1 MKFTMIRRIA
11 ALGLILVLA
20 AGIPIQASS
29 ASTEKVTED
38 AASTKSLQEAQD
50 EKAQLEKALKEAQST
65 IEDLRDSKGD
75 IESKV
80 TELNQQLIDISARI
94 TDLENQLTAKS
105 EDIQETK
112 DELAGAKERE
122 AQQYADMK
130 VRIQFMYEN
139 GQTSYLEALLSSRNI
154 SEFLNSADYI
164 AQIQSYDRQ
173 KLTEYQDTVESIVNL
188 EAQLEQEYTDLE
200 ALKSTVESNKATV
213 AAMMRQKESE
223 LADISG
229 DIEDAQSDADYYAAE
244 IQAQEEL
251 IAAIKRAEAEKAAAG
266 VEEHPYTGGAFRW
279 PCPSSTRVTSD
290 YGTRVSPMSG
300 ASSNHK
306 GIDIGASAGADIIAA
321 ADGTVTAAS
330 YSSAAGN
337 YVMIDHGGGLYT
349 VYMHASSLLVSPG
362 QTVSAGDV
370 IAKVGSTG
378 ISTGS
383 HLHFRRLFKW
393 KLRQP
398 VELPGRLMEKVHVG
412 IDRNS
417 LSLDR
422 EFLHILLRIAYRNE
436 GNYGRTK
443 RKYAKRHD
451 RK

>member
-1 MKFTMIRRIA
+1 MKFTMIRRIT
-11 ALGLILVLA
+11 ALVLILVLA
-20 AGIPIQASS
+20 AGISIQASS

-38 AASTKSLQEAQD
+38 DASTKSLQEAQD

-65 IEDLRDSKGD
+65 IEDLKDSKGD

-383 HLHFRRLFKW
+383 HLHFG
-393 KLRQP
+393 
-398 VELPGRLMEKVHVG
+398 V
-412 IDRNS
+412 S
-417 LSLDR
+417 LNGSYVSPWSYL
-422 EFLHILLRIAYRNE
+422 
-436 GNYGRTK
+436 GG
-443 RKYAKRHD
+443 
-451 RK
+451 

>member
-1 MKFTMIRRIA
+1 MKFTMIRRIT

-29 ASTEKVTED
+29 AATEKVTED

-50 EKAQLEKALKEAQST
+50 EKAQLEKALKEAQGT
-65 IEDLRDSKGD
+65 IEDLKDSKGD

-383 HLHFRRLFKW
+383 HLHFG
-393 KLRQP
+393 
-398 VELPGRLMEKVHVG
+398 V
-412 IDRNS
+412 S
-417 LSLDR
+417 LNGSYVSPLSY
-422 EFLHILLRIAYRNE
+422 L
-436 GNYGRTK
+436 GG
-443 RKYAKRHD
+443 
-451 RK
+451 

>member
-1 MKFTMIRRIA
+1 MKFTMIRRIT

-38 AASTKSLQEAQD
+38 DASTKSLQEAQD
-50 EKAQLEKALKEAQST
+50 EKAQLEKALKEAQGT
-65 IEDLRDSKGD
+65 IEDLKDSKGD

-139 GQTSYLEALLSSRNI
+139 RQSSYLEALLSSRNI

-383 HLHFRRLFKW
+383 HLHFG
-393 KLRQP
+393 
-398 VELPGRLMEKVHVG
+398 V
-412 IDRNS
+412 S
-417 LSLDR
+417 LNGSYVSPWSYL
-422 EFLHILLRIAYRNE
+422 
-436 GNYGRTK
+436 GG
-443 RKYAKRHD
+443 
-451 RK
+451 

>member
-11 ALGLILVLA
+11 ALVLILVLA
-20 AGIPIQASS
+20 AGISIQASS

-65 IEDLRDSKGD
+65 IEDLKDSKGD

-112 DELAGAKERE
+112 DELAGAQERE

-383 HLHFRRLFKW
+383 HLHFG
-393 KLRQP
+393 
-398 VELPGRLMEKVHVG
+398 V
-412 IDRNS
+412 S
-417 LSLDR
+417 LNGSYVSPWSYL
-422 EFLHILLRIAYRNE
+422 
-436 GNYGRTK
+436 GG
-443 RKYAKRHD
+443 
-451 RK
+451 

>member
-1 MKFTMIRRIA
+1 MKFTMIRRIT
-11 ALGLILVLA
+11 ALGLVLVLA

-29 ASTEKVTED
+29 AATEKATED

-65 IEDLRDSKGD
+65 IEDLKDSKGD

-173 KLTEYQDTVESIVNL
+173 KLIEYQDTVESIVNL

-383 HLHFRRLFKW
+383 HLHFG
-393 KLRQP
+393 
-398 VELPGRLMEKVHVG
+398 V
-412 IDRNS
+412 S
-417 LSLDR
+417 LNGSYVSPWSYL
-422 EFLHILLRIAYRNE
+422 
-436 GNYGRTK
+436 GG
-443 RKYAKRHD
+443 
-451 RK
+451 

>member
-1 MKFTMIRRIA
+1 MKFTMIRRIT

-383 HLHFRRLFKW
+383 HLRFG
-393 KLRQP
+393 
-398 VELPGRLMEKVHVG
+398 V
-412 IDRNS
+412 S
-417 LSLDR
+417 LNGSYVSPWSYL
-422 EFLHILLRIAYRNE
+422 
-436 GNYGRTK
+436 GG
-443 RKYAKRHD
+443 
-451 RK
+451 

>member
-1 MKFTMIRRIA
+1 MKFTMIRRIT

-38 AASTKSLQEAQD
+38 DASTKSLQEAQD
-50 EKAQLEKALKEAQST
+50 EKAQLEKALKEAQGT
-65 IEDLRDSKGD
+65 IEDLKDSKGD

-279 PCPSSTRVTSD
+279 PRPSSTRVTSD

-383 HLHFRRLFKW
+383 HLHFG
-393 KLRQP
+393 
-398 VELPGRLMEKVHVG
+398 V
-412 IDRNS
+412 S
-417 LSLDR
+417 LNGSYVSPWSYL
-422 EFLHILLRIAYRNE
+422 
-436 GNYGRTK
+436 GG
-443 RKYAKRHD
+443 
-451 RK
+451 

>member
-1 MKFTMIRRIA
+1 MKFTMIRRIT

-38 AASTKSLQEAQD
+38 DASTKSLQEAQD
-50 EKAQLEKALKEAQST
+50 EKAQLEKALKETQGT
-65 IEDLRDSKGD
+65 IEDLKDSKGD

-383 HLHFRRLFKW
+383 HLHFG
-393 KLRQP
+393 
-398 VELPGRLMEKVHVG
+398 V
-412 IDRNS
+412 S
-417 LSLDR
+417 LNGSYVSPWSYL
-422 EFLHILLRIAYRNE
+422 
-436 GNYGRTK
+436 GG
-443 RKYAKRHD
+443 
-451 RK
+451 

>member
-1 MKFTMIRRIA
+1 MKFTMIRRIT

-50 EKAQLEKALKEAQST
+50 EKAQLEKALKEAQGT
-65 IEDLRDSKGD
+65 IEDLKDSKGD

-164 AQIQSYDRQ
+164 AQIQNYDRQ

-383 HLHFRRLFKW
+383 HLHFG
-393 KLRQP
+393 
-398 VELPGRLMEKVHVG
+398 V
-412 IDRNS
+412 S
-417 LSLDR
+417 LNGSYVSPWSYL
-422 EFLHILLRIAYRNE
+422 
-436 GNYGRTK
+436 GG
-443 RKYAKRHD
+443 
-451 RK
+451 

>member
-1 MKFTMIRRIA
+1 MKFTMIRRIT

-65 IEDLRDSKGD
+65 IEDLKDSKGD

-330 YSSAAGN
+330 YSSAAGLHARIIPAGIARTDR
-337 YVMIDHGGGLYT
+337 VGGRCDRKSRKYR
-349 VYMHASSLLVSPG
+349 HFNRKP
-362 QTVSAGDV
+362 SA
-370 IAKVGSTG
+370 
-378 ISTGS
+378 
-383 HLHFRRLFKW
+383 FRRLFKW

-398 VELPGRLMEKVHVG
+398 VELPGRLMEKVHAD

>member
-1 MKFTMIRRIA
+1 MKFTMIRRIT

-50 EKAQLEKALKEAQST
+50 EKAQLEKALKEAQGT
-65 IEDLRDSKGD
+65 IEDLKDSKGD

-80 TELNQQLIDISARI
+80 TELNQQLMDISARI

-112 DELAGAKERE
+112 DELAGAKEGE

-383 HLHFRRLFKW
+383 HLHFG
-393 KLRQP
+393 
-398 VELPGRLMEKVHVG
+398 V
-412 IDRNS
+412 S
-417 LSLDR
+417 LNGSYVSPWSYL
-422 EFLHILLRIAYRNE
+422 
-436 GNYGRTK
+436 GG
-443 RKYAKRHD
+443 
-451 RK
+451 

>member
-1 MKFTMIRRIA
+1 MIRRIA

-80 TELNQQLIDISARI
+80 TELNQQLLDISARI

-122 AQQYADMK
+122 AQQYADMT

-306 GIDIGASAGADIIAA
+306 GIDIGASSGADIIAA

-383 HLHFRRLFKW
+383 HLHFG
-393 KLRQP
+393 
-398 VELPGRLMEKVHVG
+398 V
-412 IDRNS
+412 S
-417 LSLDR
+417 LNGSYVSPWSYL
-422 EFLHILLRIAYRNE
+422 
-436 GNYGRTK
+436 GG
-443 RKYAKRHD
+443 
-451 RK
+451 

>member
-1 MKFTMIRRIA
+1 MKFTMIRRIT

-38 AASTKSLQEAQD
+38 DASTKSLQEAQD
-50 EKAQLEKALKEAQST
+50 EKAQLEKALKEAQGT
-65 IEDLRDSKGD
+65 IEDLKDSKGD

-213 AAMMRQKESE
+213 AAMMRQKE
-223 LADISG
+223 
-229 DIEDAQSDADYYAAE
+229 QNK
-244 IQAQEEL
+244 Q
-251 IAAIKRAEAEKAAAG
+251 
-266 VEEHPYTGGAFRW
+266 HPVYRLFT
-279 PCPSSTRVTSD
+279 TRTN
-290 YGTRVSPMSG
+290 TIRKHQRSPMSC
-300 ASSNHK
+300 AMK
-306 GIDIGASAGADIIAA
+306 RCMWRRACGIRHSWTTTMPPAA
-321 ADGTVTAAS
+321 MPAIWS
-330 YSSAAGN
+330 RKRS
-337 YVMIDHGGGLYT
+337 M
-349 VYMHASSLLVSPG
+349 P
-362 QTVSAGDV
+362 
-370 IAKVGSTG
+370 
-378 ISTGS
+378 
-383 HLHFRRLFKW
+383 RRE
-393 KLRQP
+393 RA
-398 VELPGRLMEKVHVG
+398 LPGRKSREYVPLRRSLPKQRGACPADTEWRSAGRTAPALPERG
-412 IDRNS
+412 IPDHAGRK
-417 LSLDR
+417 
-422 EFLHILLRIAYRNE
+422 LLRAVFS
-436 GNYGRTK
+436 GLSGGRPQAGGCAGTAG
-443 RKYAKRHD
+443 RGAAV
-451 RK
+451 

>member
-1 MKFTMIRRIA
+1 MKFTMIRRIT

-50 EKAQLEKALKEAQST
+50 EKAQLEKALKEAQGT
-65 IEDLRDSKGD
+65 IEDLKDSKGD

-349 VYMHASSLLVSPG
+349 VYMHASSLLVSHG

-383 HLHFRRLFKW
+383 HLHFG
-393 KLRQP
+393 
-398 VELPGRLMEKVHVG
+398 V
-412 IDRNS
+412 S
-417 LSLDR
+417 LNGSYVSPWSYL
-422 EFLHILLRIAYRNE
+422 
-436 GNYGRTK
+436 GG
-443 RKYAKRHD
+443 
-451 RK
+451 

>member
-1 MKFTMIRRIA
+1 MKFTMIRRIT

-29 ASTEKVTED
+29 AATEKATED

-65 IEDLRDSKGD
+65 IEDLKDSKGD

-362 QTVSAGDV
+362 QSVSAGDV

-383 HLHFRRLFKW
+383 HLHFG
-393 KLRQP
+393 
-398 VELPGRLMEKVHVG
+398 V
-412 IDRNS
+412 S
-417 LSLDR
+417 LNGSYVSPWSYL
-422 EFLHILLRIAYRNE
+422 
-436 GNYGRTK
+436 GG
-443 RKYAKRHD
+443 
-451 RK
+451 

>member
-1 MKFTMIRRIA
+1 MGKR
-11 ALGLILVLA
+11 ILV
-20 AGIPIQASS
+20 
-29 ASTEKVTED
+29 VD
-38 AASTKSLQEAQD
+38 D
-50 EKAQLEKALKEAQST
+50 EKLIVKGIRFSLEQEGMEVDCAYDGEEALEYAKACEY
-65 IEDLRDSKGD
+65 DLVLLDVMLPKLDGFQ
-75 IESKV
+75 V
-80 TELNQQLIDISARI
+80 CQQIREFSDMPVVM
-94 TDLENQLTAKS
+94 LTAKS

-200 ALKSTVESNKATV
+200 ALRSTVESNKATV

-383 HLHFRRLFKW
+383 HLHFG
-393 KLRQP
+393 
-398 VELPGRLMEKVHVG
+398 V
-412 IDRNS
+412 S
-417 LSLDR
+417 LNGSYVSPWSYL
-422 EFLHILLRIAYRNE
+422 
-436 GNYGRTK
+436 GG
-443 RKYAKRHD
+443 
-451 RK
+451 

>member
-1 MKFTMIRRIA
+1 MKFTMIRRIT
-11 ALGLILVLA
+11 ALVLILVLA
-20 AGIPIQASS
+20 AGISIQASS

-50 EKAQLEKALKEAQST
+50 EKAQLEKALKEAQGT

-383 HLHFRRLFKW
+383 HLHFG
-393 KLRQP
+393 
-398 VELPGRLMEKVHVG
+398 V
-412 IDRNS
+412 S
-417 LSLDR
+417 LNGSYVSPWSYL
-422 EFLHILLRIAYRNE
+422 
-436 GNYGRTK
+436 GG
-443 RKYAKRHD
+443 
-451 RK
+451 

>member
-1 MKFTMIRRIA
+1 MKFTMIRRIT

-38 AASTKSLQEAQD
+38 DASTKSLLEAQD
-50 EKAQLEKALKEAQST
+50 EKAQLEKALKEAQGT
-65 IEDLRDSKGD
+65 IEDLKDSKGD

-383 HLHFRRLFKW
+383 HLHFG
-393 KLRQP
+393 
-398 VELPGRLMEKVHVG
+398 V
-412 IDRNS
+412 S
-417 LSLDR
+417 LNGSYVSPWSYL
-422 EFLHILLRIAYRNE
+422 
-436 GNYGRTK
+436 GG
-443 RKYAKRHD
+443 
-451 RK
+451 

>member
-1 MKFTMIRRIA
+1 MIRRIA

-20 AGIPIQASS
+20 AGILIQASS

-251 IAAIKRAEAEKAAAG
+251 IAAIKRVEAEKAAAG

-383 HLHFRRLFKW
+383 HLHFG
-393 KLRQP
+393 
-398 VELPGRLMEKVHVG
+398 V
-412 IDRNS
+412 S
-417 LSLDR
+417 LNGSYVSPWSYL
-422 EFLHILLRIAYRNE
+422 
-436 GNYGRTK
+436 GG
-443 RKYAKRHD
+443 
-451 RK
+451 

>member
-29 ASTEKVTED
+29 ASTEKVKED
-38 AASTKSLQEAQD
+38 DASTKSLQEAQD
-50 EKAQLEKALKEAQST
+50 EKAQLEKALKEAQGT
-65 IEDLRDSKGD
+65 IEDLKDSKGD

-383 HLHFRRLFKW
+383 HLHFG
-393 KLRQP
+393 
-398 VELPGRLMEKVHVG
+398 V
-412 IDRNS
+412 S
-417 LSLDR
+417 LNGSYVSPWSYL
-422 EFLHILLRIAYRNE
+422 
-436 GNYGRTK
+436 GG
-443 RKYAKRHD
+443 
-451 RK
+451 

>member
-173 KLTEYQDTVESIVNL
+173 KLTEYQDTVESSVNL

-383 HLHFRRLFKW
+383 HLHFG
-393 KLRQP
+393 
-398 VELPGRLMEKVHVG
+398 V
-412 IDRNS
+412 S
-417 LSLDR
+417 LNGSYVSPWSYL
-422 EFLHILLRIAYRNE
+422 
-436 GNYGRTK
+436 GG
-443 RKYAKRHD
+443 
-451 RK
+451 

>member
-279 PCPSSTRVTSD
+279 SCPSSTRVTSD

-306 GIDIGASAGADIIAA
+306 GIDIGASSGADIIAA

-383 HLHFRRLFKW
+383 HLHFG
-393 KLRQP
+393 
-398 VELPGRLMEKVHVG
+398 V
-412 IDRNS
+412 S
-417 LSLDR
+417 LNGSYVSPWSYL
-422 EFLHILLRIAYRNE
+422 
-436 GNYGRTK
+436 GG
-443 RKYAKRHD
+443 
-451 RK
+451 

>member
-11 ALGLILVLA
+11 ALVLILVLA

-38 AASTKSLQEAQD
+38 DASTKSLQEAQD
-50 EKAQLEKALKEAQST
+50 EKAQLEKALKEAQGT
-65 IEDLRDSKGD
+65 IEDLKDSKGD

-383 HLHFRRLFKW
+383 HLHFG
-393 KLRQP
+393 
-398 VELPGRLMEKVHVG
+398 V
-412 IDRNS
+412 S
-417 LSLDR
+417 LNGSYVSPWSYL
-422 EFLHILLRIAYRNE
+422 
-436 GNYGRTK
+436 GG
-443 RKYAKRHD
+443 
-451 RK
+451 

>member
-1 MKFTMIRRIA
+1 MKFTMIRRIT

-94 TDLENQLTAKS
+94 TDLETQLTAKS

-383 HLHFRRLFKW
+383 HLHFG
-393 KLRQP
+393 
-398 VELPGRLMEKVHVG
+398 V
-412 IDRNS
+412 S
-417 LSLDR
+417 LNGSYVSPWSYL
-422 EFLHILLRIAYRNE
+422 
-436 GNYGRTK
+436 GG
-443 RKYAKRHD
+443 
-451 RK
+451 

>member
-1 MKFTMIRRIA
+1 MRISR
-11 ALGLILVLA
+11 
-20 AGIPIQASS
+20 IP
-29 ASTEKVTED
+29 
-38 AASTKSLQEAQD
+38 
-50 EKAQLEKALKEAQST
+50 
-65 IEDLRDSKGD
+65 RGD

-229 DIEDAQSDADYYAAE
+229 E
-244 IQAQEEL
+244 IL
-251 IAAIKRAEAEKAAAG
+251 KMRRAT
-266 VEEHPYTGGAFRW
+266 PTIMRRRF
-279 PCPSSTRVTSD
+279 
-290 YGTRVSPMSG
+290 
-300 ASSNHK
+300 
-306 GIDIGASAGADIIAA
+306 SAGRTDCG
-321 ADGTVTAAS
+321 DQESGS
-330 YSSAAGN
+330 GESGSR
-337 YVMIDHGGGLYT
+337 GGGT
-349 VYMHASSLLVSPG
+349 SVY
-362 QTVSAGDV
+362 
-370 IAKVGSTG
+370 
-378 ISTGS
+378 
-383 HLHFRRLFKW
+383 RRK
-393 KLRQP
+393 RSG
-398 VELPGRLMEKVHVG
+398 GRARAAHG
-412 IDRNS
+412 
-417 LSLDR
+417 
-422 EFLHILLRIAYRNE
+422 
-436 GNYGRTK
+436 
-443 RKYAKRHD
+443 
-451 RK
+451 

>member
-1 MKFTMIRRIA
+1 MKFTMIRRIT

-38 AASTKSLQEAQD
+38 DASTKSLQEAQD

-65 IEDLRDSKGD
+65 IEDLKDSKGD

-173 KLTEYQDTVESIVNL
+173 KLTEYQDTVESIVNM

-383 HLHFRRLFKW
+383 HLHFG
-393 KLRQP
+393 
-398 VELPGRLMEKVHVG
+398 V
-412 IDRNS
+412 S
-417 LSLDR
+417 LNGSYVSPWSYL
-422 EFLHILLRIAYRNE
+422 
-436 GNYGRTK
+436 GG
-443 RKYAKRHD
+443 
-451 RK
+451 

>member
-1 MKFTMIRRIA
+1 MKFTMIRRIT

-38 AASTKSLQEAQD
+38 DASTKSLQEAQD

-251 IAAIKRAEAEKAAAG
+251 IAAIKRVEAEKAAAG

-383 HLHFRRLFKW
+383 HLHFG
-393 KLRQP
+393 
-398 VELPGRLMEKVHVG
+398 V
-412 IDRNS
+412 S
-417 LSLDR
+417 LNGSYVSPWSYL
-422 EFLHILLRIAYRNE
+422 
-436 GNYGRTK
+436 GG
-443 RKYAKRHD
+443 
-451 RK
+451 

>member
-1 MKFTMIRRIA
+1 MKFTMIRRIT
-11 ALGLILVLA
+11 ALVLILVLA
-20 AGIPIQASS
+20 AGISIQASS

-38 AASTKSLQEAQD
+38 DASTKSLQEAQD
-50 EKAQLEKALKEAQST
+50 EKAQLEKALKEAQGT
-65 IEDLRDSKGD
+65 IEDLKDSKGD

-188 EAQLEQEYTDLE
+188 EAPLEQGYNDRV
-200 ALKSTVESNKATV
+200 ALNSTVESTKATV
-213 AAMMRQKESE
+213 SAMMRQKESE

-383 HLHFRRLFKW
+383 HLHFG
-393 KLRQP
+393 
-398 VELPGRLMEKVHVG
+398 V
-412 IDRNS
+412 S
-417 LSLDR
+417 LNGSYVSPWSYL
-422 EFLHILLRIAYRNE
+422 
-436 GNYGRTK
+436 GG
-443 RKYAKRHD
+443 
-451 RK
+451 

>member
-1 MKFTMIRRIA
+1 MKFTMIRRIT
-11 ALGLILVLA
+11 ALVLILVLA

-38 AASTKSLQEAQD
+38 AASTKALQEAQD

-383 HLHFRRLFKW
+383 HLHFG
-393 KLRQP
+393 
-398 VELPGRLMEKVHVG
+398 V
-412 IDRNS
+412 S
-417 LSLDR
+417 LNGSYVSPWSYL
-422 EFLHILLRIAYRNE
+422 
-436 GNYGRTK
+436 GG
-443 RKYAKRHD
+443 
-451 RK
+451 

>member
-1 MKFTMIRRIA
+1 MKFTMIRRIT
-11 ALGLILVLA
+11 ALVLILVLA
-20 AGIPIQASS
+20 AGISIQASS

-139 GQTSYLEALLSSRNI
+139 GHTSYLEALLSSRNI

-383 HLHFRRLFKW
+383 HLHFG
-393 KLRQP
+393 
-398 VELPGRLMEKVHVG
+398 V
-412 IDRNS
+412 S
-417 LSLDR
+417 LNGSYVSPWSYL
-422 EFLHILLRIAYRNE
+422 
-436 GNYGRTK
+436 GG
-443 RKYAKRHD
+443 
-451 RK
+451 

>member
-1 MKFTMIRRIA
+1 MKFTMIRRIT

-38 AASTKSLQEAQD
+38 DASTKSLQEAQD
-50 EKAQLEKALKEAQST
+50 EKAQLEKALKEAQGT
-65 IEDLRDSKGD
+65 IEDLKDSKGD

-337 YVMIDHGGGLYT
+337 YVMIDHGGGFVTLYA
-349 VYMHASSLLVSPG
+349 HCSKLLVAEG
-362 QTVSAGDV
+362 QQVQAGDI
-370 IAKVGSTG
+370 IAEVGSTG
-378 ISTGS
+378 RSTGN
-383 HLHFRRLFKW
+383 HLHFEVRINGEKQNPRSY
-393 KLRQP
+393 
-398 VELPGRLMEKVHVG
+398 LP
-412 IDRNS
+412 
-417 LSLDR
+417 
-422 EFLHILLRIAYRNE
+422 
-436 GNYGRTK
+436 
-443 RKYAKRHD
+443 
-451 RK
+451 

>member
-1 MKFTMIRRIA
+1 MKFTMIRRIT
-11 ALGLILVLA
+11 ALVLILVLA
-20 AGIPIQASS
+20 AGISIQASS

-38 AASTKSLQEAQD
+38 DASTKSLQEAQD

-251 IAAIKRAEAEKAAAG
+251 IAAIKRVEAEKAAAG

-383 HLHFRRLFKW
+383 HLHFG
-393 KLRQP
+393 
-398 VELPGRLMEKVHVG
+398 V
-412 IDRNS
+412 S
-417 LSLDR
+417 LNGSYVSPWSYL
-422 EFLHILLRIAYRNE
+422 
-436 GNYGRTK
+436 GG
-443 RKYAKRHD
+443 
-451 RK
+451 

>member
-200 ALKSTVESNKATV
+200 ALKSTVESNKVTV

-279 PCPSSTRVTSD
+279 PCPSSTRVTSN

-383 HLHFRRLFKW
+383 HLHFG
-393 KLRQP
+393 
-398 VELPGRLMEKVHVG
+398 V
-412 IDRNS
+412 S
-417 LSLDR
+417 LNGSYVSPWSYLS
-422 EFLHILLRIAYRNE
+422 
-436 GNYGRTK
+436 G
-443 RKYAKRHD
+443 
-451 RK
+451 